1 MRVGGA
7 EVIQGIET
15 NIAIETRILTDTRIV
30 IWIVKGLESGAGE
43 VVGMERENGGTRMVE
58 MEAGIGTIIA
68 AGPVPLVDIVTGGPR
83 EVLFADISAILYN
96 RCFGFERQ

>member
-15 NIAIETRILTDTRIV
+15 NIVIETRIQTDTGIV

-43 VVGMERENGGTRMVE
+43 VVGMERGN
-58 MEAGIGTIIA
+58 
-68 AGPVPLVDIVTGGPR
+68 
-83 EVLFADISAILYN
+83 
-96 RCFGFERQ
+96 